1 MAVLIFAG
9 INFSKNQEIG
19 LTKMTAFLLKRLLMQ
34 ILATFSGSFIINL
47 PKNPL
52 LVLLTKSPFVLI
64 GPGLTTLIKTLVFLS
79 S

>member
-1 MAVLIFAG
+1 
-9 INFSKNQEIG
+9 
-19 LTKMTAFLLKRLLMQ
+19 MQ